1 MDFERDLATSRPED
15 RTLDADDVPRIELG
29 EQVKIALTED
39 VAAGHQLNPAFAVLE
54 VRERGTPEKALHHQP
69 ACNRDRLGSLAV
81 ADQRLRLDRGVCRP
95 EPARVGF
102 DAAGSNPFQLAAT
115 VADDLWLAL

>member
-39 VAAGHQLNPAFAVLE
+39 VAAGHQLDPAFAVLE
-54 VRERGTPEKALHHQP
+54 VCERGTPEEALHHQP
-69 ACNRDRLGSLAV
+69 ARNRDRLGSLPV
-81 ADQRLRLDRGVCRP
+81 ADQRLRLHRRVCRL
-95 EPARVGF
+95 ESARVGLC
-102 DAAGSNPFQLAAT
+102 ASGSNPFQLAAA
-115 VADDLWLAL
+115 VADDLGFA